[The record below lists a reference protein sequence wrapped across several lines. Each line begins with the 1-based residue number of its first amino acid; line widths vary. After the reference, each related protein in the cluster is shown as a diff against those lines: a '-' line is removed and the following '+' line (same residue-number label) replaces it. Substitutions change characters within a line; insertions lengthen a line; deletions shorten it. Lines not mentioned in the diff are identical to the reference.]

1 VKKILLSRW
10 TKVFLFVACLI
21 PAVCL
26 GYFAYRQ
33 DLGANPVEYI
43 THFTGDWT
51 IRFLLLTLA
60 ITPLRGLLNQP
71 QLLRFRRMIGL
82 FAFFYGTLHFST
94 WFWLDKQFDWS
105 EMVKDIAKR
114 PFITVGFLGFILM
127 VPLAVTSTSGM
138 VRRLGYARWQALHRL
153 IYISAIAGVVHYY
166 WLVKSDVRLPLL
178 YAAILTVL
186 FAYRLVKRKRT
197 A

>member
-21 PAVCL
+21 PAGVL
-26 GYFAYRQ
+26 GYYTYRQ

-51 IRFLLLTLA
+51 IRFLMLTLA

-94 WFWLDKQFDWS
+94 WLWLDKQFDWN
-105 EMVKDIAKR
+105 EMLKDIVKR
-114 PFITVGFLGFILM
+114 PFITIGFLGFVLM

-138 VRRLGYARWQALHRL
+138 VRRLGYARWQGLHRL
-153 IYISAIAGVVHYY
+153 IYVSAVAGVVHYY
-166 WLVKSDVRLPLL
+166 WLVKSDVRLPLM
-178 YAAILTVL
+178 YAAILAVL
-186 FAYRLVKRKRT
+186 FGYRLVKRKRT